1 MDVQEIVVGI
11 IVVCSLGFILH
22 RILRIIK
29 RIRRNDM
36 PSCGCGCT
44 HCPSSGN
51 CLNEKKIAIS
61 SKKIQKCLRI
71 QKIVVPLQPQSRNN
85 DSNWIWFLG

>member
-29 RIRRNDM
+29 RIRKNDM

-44 HCPSSGN
+44 HCPSSWN
-51 CLNEKKIAIS
+51 CLNEKNSDFIE
-61 SKKIQKCLRI
+61 KK
-71 QKIVVPLQPQSRNN
+71 SRNACG
-85 DSNWIWFLG
+85 FKK

>member
-11 IVVCSLGFILH
+11 IVVCSLAFILH

-29 RIRRNDM
+29 RIRKNDM

-51 CLNEKKIAIS
+51 CLNEKK
-61 SKKIQKCLRI
+61 
-71 QKIVVPLQPQSRNN
+71 
-85 DSNWIWFLG
+85 

>member
-51 CLNEKKIAIS
+51 CLNEKKNSDFIEKNPEMLADSKNSRTFATAIE
-61 SKKIQKCLRI
+61 KQR
-71 QKIVVPLQPQSRNN
+71 
-85 DSNWIWFLG
+85 